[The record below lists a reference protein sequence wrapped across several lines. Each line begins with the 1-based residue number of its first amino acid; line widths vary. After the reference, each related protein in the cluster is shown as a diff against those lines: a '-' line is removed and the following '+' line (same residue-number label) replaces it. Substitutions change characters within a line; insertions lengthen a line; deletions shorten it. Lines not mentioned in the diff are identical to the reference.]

1 MAMARTLVCNGTVVD
16 PAQGLHDQLD
26 LLVEDGVV
34 RAVARNV
41 PRDGNARVIDAK
53 GWVVAPGFVDLRAHL
68 GEPGREGAE
77 TIASAT
83 RAAAAGGFT
92 TVLAAP
98 NTNPVCDTH
107 TGVHYVISRAANVGC
122 VHVRPVAAITKGHEG
137 KELVEFGLLKAAGAI
152 AFSDGERSVMNA
164 DLMRRALEYTRMLD
178 VPLMEHCEDIHLAGE
193 GTMHEGEVSIRL
205 GLRGIPRVAESIIVA
220 RNVALAAMTGGHVHI
235 SHVSTRE
242 SVEAIREAKRSGIR
256 VTAEVTPHHLTLTD
270 EAVLNYNTNA
280 KVRPPLGTEIDRQA
294 LVAALED
301 GTIDCI
307 TSDHAPHGTTAKN
320 SVFDAA
326 PFGIVGFETAFAVLF
341 SEFVATRQWTLDFL
355 IERLT
360 SAPARVVHQPWGTLV
375 PGAAADF
382 TLIDVASDYVLEAS
396 QLETKSRNSPWIGRR
411 LQGRIAAT
419 FVGGE
424 PAFKNPACFDGDR
437 SIVAVVAP
445 PTEEADETPRPKPKR
460 RRAGARK

>member
-1 MAMARTLVCNGTVVD
+1 MARTLVCNGTIVD
-16 PAQGLHDQLD
+16 PSQGWHDRLD
-26 LLVEDGVV
+26 LLVEDGRVRVV
-34 RAVARNV
+34 GRAL
-41 PRDGNARVIDAK
+41 PREGIDRVIEAR
-53 GWVVAPGFVDLRAHL
+53 GLVVAPGFVDLRAHL

-77 TIASAT
+77 TIATAT

-107 TGVHYVISRAANVGC
+107 TGVHYVISRAANLGV
-122 VHVRPVAAITKGHEG
+122 VRVRPVAAITRGHEG
-137 KELVEFGLLKAAGAI
+137 KELVEFGLLKEAGAL
-152 AFSDGERSVMNA
+152 AFCDGERSLMNA
-164 DLMRRALEYTRMLD
+164 DLMRRALEYTRMLG
-178 VPLMEHCEDIHLAGE
+178 VPLMEHCEDLHLAGV
-193 GTMHEGEVSIRL
+193 GTMHEGEVSLRL

-220 RNVALAAMTGGHVHI
+220 RDVALAAMTGGHVHI
-235 SHVSTRE
+235 CHVSTRE

-280 KVRPPLGTEIDRQA
+280 KVRPPLAAETDRRA

-307 TSDHAPHGTTAKN
+307 ATDHMPHGATSKN

-326 PFGIVGFETAFAVLF
+326 PFGIIGFETAFAVLYT
-341 SEFVATRQWTLDFL
+341 EFVATRQWTLDFL

-360 SAPARVVHQPWGTLV
+360 SAPARVVAQPWGTLA
-375 PGAAADF
+375 PDAPADF
-382 TLIDVASDYVLEAS
+382 TLIDPTADYVLEPGMLS
-396 QLETKSRNSPWIGRR
+396 SKSRNSPWLGRR
-411 LQGRIAAT
+411 LESRVVAT

-424 PAFKNPACFDGDR
+424 PAYLDPASFPQGEFKPASASDPE
-437 SIVAVVAP
+437 P
-445 PTEEADETPRPKPKR
+445 PPAKSKR
-460 RRAGARK
+460 RRASSRK